1 MKRKFHTSFRLAA
14 LFCIGLECAFP
25 PLALASSGAQ
35 IVTDG
40 RTATTLDMNGATTD
54 IRTTTINGNAGFNSF
69 SRFHVFEGNTVN
81 LHLPQD
87 TSALVNMVHDEAST
101 IDGVLNAYE
110 SGRIGG
116 DVYFLNPHGIMVGE
130 TGVINSGAIMLSA
143 PTPDFMAALLSG
155 NQVISPP
162 HVTQV
167 LEGDIPLSRSGVIS
181 VRGSINAV
189 KQTNLSAHGINLTG
203 DIQTGNQAKV
213 NITDVL
219 NLNNPAT
226 EIVDVTSPQSVTLN
240 AGDNITITD
249 AAIQS
254 QSINIKAEDNSSAK
268 ITLSDARLTASDNI
282 TIEASSIARIDR
294 HGDGVGVAFAV
305 SSSEAEIVL
314 EDNTSLVSSSGS
326 VKVEARAETISHLE
340 NRAST
345 PGLAMVGAI
354 SATEN
359 IASTEITDNVTITAA
374 QDISIR
380 ADSITEVVTIAD
392 ASDNASVASIAIAT
406 GVVTSEA
413 EALVSGAAA
422 LTAGGDLSITA
433 DGETEAIFAA
443 RAGQGEQTGDIRT
456 QISAALDN
464 TTDLDT
470 TWRGQIEDGLGDVL
484 RQTESHLNGGVLS
497 QLQVAGAAVYSK
509 INDSVEA
516 SVRGDDG
523 ASGMPSVMATDN
535 LSISAEGSTQ
545 SQVFASGRHG
555 EDTQGG
561 SAGIAIQEVENSV
574 NAYAGEATL
583 GGDNV
588 SISAVDNNS
597 FGIFAASGSGEGATD
612 SIGIVGAIAVGLVE
626 TNEVKAKI
634 DNGTEASISDSLEI
648 AADSTTDLKVKA
660 DGSGDAD
667 YLSDAFFAALLVDDA
682 LDDALGDETGSLGI
696 GASVAV
702 ALHNNVTE
710 SALGGETIF
719 NTPPSAVDII
729 AAQHSATL
737 SEALSA
743 GEGSLAIVP
752 VAAVSVANNKA
763 EAIIEEGSTALN
775 IGERLQISSS
785 QDTETIAAG
794 LGATHT
800 DNDDGESRVGIG
812 ITAGVA
818 VSIDSNQARLMRDIT
833 SIDGSISVVSRGAK
847 YIASGARASVVDDGD
862 SSGDDDNNDAEG
874 AISGLSGLASS
885 LGGVDVSGLDLG
897 SNLSTDTD
905 ILSDGADLGS
915 IGGDG
920 SDDASSLSIAA
931 ALGIT
936 YSDSMARAFIGDNV
950 QINVGTGSVS
960 VMSSETAD
968 IDSGADASTTGS
980 DYALGGAVALN
991 IAQNRNIARINEG
1004 ASVATGGLSVEASSQ
1019 NSFTADTI
1027 SGVGTGEFAL
1037 AGSAAVNVVTV
1048 NEAMAT
1054 IAPQARIT
1062 ASGDLLVQALSDS
1075 AYITEARAVVGA
1087 QETIGERIEGIFSS
1101 LSNIDIEGDNGTS
1114 VDFSRLNSEALL
1126 VSMEI
1131 IDGEAGEG
1139 NVGVGAGI
1147 ALGLILDETTEA
1159 SIDDNASIEGTPQ
1172 EVAVNANATSALET
1186 HAFAGAKPDVESDD
1200 AKTSLDAAV
1209 AIGVLKKSV
1218 IGRIGTSQE
1227 SLNANDNVSV
1237 SAIGASHIYST
1248 AEGEVSASESA
1259 VGASVA
1265 VGVALEEIVSSLER
1279 HTTSSG
1285 SVEVLADSV
1294 SHDIVLADAVAAGT
1308 VVAKYADY
1316 LSMEEEDLLDSS
1328 TSALGDVDNGANSL
1342 QALRGD
1348 FTDGSGAFF
1357 DTSGEATSLGSE
1369 ADGSA
1374 AEESGSINIAA
1385 SVAASWAD
1393 HKTRAVIADNITIM
1407 ANDDV
1412 TLQASNDANYRMRGS
1427 GIAVF
1432 ADDAIGVG
1440 VGLLKTGQET
1450 HATLGEGASIT
1461 TSQGDV
1467 NILALS
1473 SENQGSDSYNN
1484 NQNFGA
1490 YASAEAIAG
1499 AGGGDLGIAGALS
1512 LVVST
1517 DSNKASIGRGASLT
1531 SPNSII
1537 VRSSSLNKIVN
1548 RAWAVAVASDVTCS
1562 DPGNCDSGDSERTA
1576 VGASIAVSVV
1586 LDNNAVQLGEQSVL
1600 SAGDNITLLAED
1612 LRPSNAVFAL
1622 DPNDENT
1629 DTEDYVRANYTALLQ
1644 NASYFGE
1651 AIAGGAAQGGH
1662 AGSGSLVATIALGKT
1677 ETIIGE
1683 GASLDAENT
1692 ISIKA
1697 HNAADARHLVGAVAL
1712 ADKKAIGASISG
1724 IYLRED
1730 VGVTIGAKG
1739 EHDDNH
1745 STRIISRAGDIDIQ
1759 SEAKQDSLTFMA
1771 AGGISLN
1778 DLALAGAFGFS
1789 VLDSDIESRIA
1800 KNTILQ
1806 ATQGNIGINA
1816 DSRSTIRNFAL
1827 AVSASGGSS
1836 SAGGSLAL
1844 NLFLND
1850 KKAQAGSASDS
1861 DNRIS
1866 LNAGGAVNIGV
1877 NAKQEITN
1885 GIISASVS
1893 TAANALTGALSA
1905 NIIKGE
1911 SHALIHGGADIN
1923 DNTSLNA
1930 SSANQALAVKVED
1943 NTTITDL
1950 TGALAASTS
1959 TSVGMALAANVFWKD
1974 VKSGVYGSVIADRNV
1989 IISAQN
1995 KQNLTATTVGL
2006 AGSTGGFS
2014 GAGSIGVGL
2023 VKSATYAD
2031 IGAQAVIATDGS
2043 VSLAAQ
2049 DDTDIFMLE
2058 PAASFSSGGVGLA
2071 GALGAAVF
2079 IGETKARVLG
2089 GANITA
2095 HGREEVE
2102 VATKETQ
2109 TSSPLLEGI
2118 ASGND
2123 NQTRDALG
2131 SFNDG
2136 FSFDTIKD
2144 LFLTETRVKETRRG
2158 VSVTAISDQDVI
2170 SIAAS
2175 GAVSSDSAIAVS
2187 LSAGV
2192 GVSTTEASIG
2202 TGALINSDISL
2213 AHASQDVLVRAVS
2226 DLYWVDLSAALG
2238 IGTGSAGV
2246 GVGGDVVV
2254 LVKDTDAFIA
2264 EGAEVRANRDIGT
2277 EATAKNKVINSAA
2290 TIGIG
2295 STAGVSGTA
2304 AVGVILG
2311 ETDSRIDGM
2320 AQAERNVGV
2329 AARSS
2334 SELIQ
2339 IAGAVGG
2346 GGTAGIGASFGVAVL
2361 KGETSAVIGRN
2372 AEVDS
2377 KERVSVTADSEEN
2390 AIAAV
2395 LAGGIGGTVG
2405 ISVSG
2410 GIKVHQSETLAA
2422 IEGSVN
2428 QHFRS
2433 GNPHQD
2439 VVVRASNVINAIDVI
2454 GGIGGGGTVG
2464 VGASISA
2471 LVLHNRAEAFISGDV
2486 YAERNI
2492 DIEAASSKT
2501 SKTFTLAGAA
2511 GGTVSV
2517 AGNVAVLLVGGEADS
2532 ETDKHLTGDGNNN
2545 IADEA
2550 DSRNSGFSFAS
2561 ILGDNASEGDYS
2573 MTGDTHTE
2581 VASEVDSKGSET
2593 QIGNKFNASES
2604 NTSLNQTKAYIATGA
2619 SVTAGDNLTIEAS
2632 DTTDMIFTA
2641 GAIGGAGVVGVGV
2654 TVGVL
2659 LVNST
2664 AEAFIGEGAEVNA
2677 GGDTLITARTN
2688 EEVNSGALS
2697 AGGAGIASVQG
2708 VVMAQVVRSKTRAY
2722 IADNASINQANND
2735 SLEQDVGILAL
2746 SNTSLLS
2753 VSGSGG
2759 GALVGVG
2766 ISGDAVVLDK
2776 ETRAYIGDEAEIA
2789 SGGDITIDA
2798 ESEADIIQIALSIN
2812 GGLVG
2817 VTGAAGIIVGKSETS
2832 AKIGSDS
2839 VLLGGDSIRLQSHED
2854 IEVHSIVVAG
2864 AGGVVGGSGGFGVYN
2879 LKGASRA
2886 VVGEGV
2892 SIDALG
2898 LGDGLQ
2904 VLSGEVDSITSST
2917 LELDSHN
2924 QDGEAETASITTSD
2938 TNFTKARKHGVAIV
2952 ALGKE
2957 SITIAPVGAGFGA
2970 VGIAGVVASTT
2981 SSSTTEAIIGE
2992 GSRINYNQ
3000 NEAGEAQDLY
3010 VLASSET
3017 GFNSISSGISAGVG
3031 AISLT
3036 ADHQA
3041 FAKTVRA
3048 RILGNA
3054 KAKRDILVRARSDN
3068 TITQTA
3074 LSAAVGGVGVGGIVG
3089 VSVISDEVLAEIGDN
3104 TTIRAGNALE
3114 VIGEQDIRV
3123 IQSAG
3128 NIAGGIGGG
3137 VGASL
3142 MALILQSSNTA
3153 RIGSNADV
3161 AARRG
3166 LSVRASS
3173 NTHLNQNTIGFAGGI
3188 GLALS
3193 GSVGINLLKAQTL
3206 AEIANGAQINQDAAY
3221 NDNETQSVS
3230 VIANDT
3236 ITTQGA
3242 AGAAAAGGIAGV
3254 GIGVVA
3260 TQLRNRVIAKIGNG
3274 VVLAAN
3280 DDLEIRAQSTTE
3292 VANQGIAFGGG
3303 IGLGAAGSVALTLIG
3318 GSLSDNASGALNND
3332 NGDMLSDAGD
3342 AIGSDRMSYESEDG
3356 SAKANA
3362 SAYTADDDEEAN
3374 RLMMS
3379 LTADFEDDL
3388 KSNADD
3394 STRAEIGIGA
3404 ELTVGGDVDI
3414 AAEKTLNLSQVSGG
3428 ASIGAVGVG
3437 GFVAVADYAGEVVAV
3452 VGRDTRIDNAS
3463 SFNLMAEL
3471 GSEGEGV
3478 NSLVTGA
3485 SVGIVGLAASIA
3497 EVNLT
3502 ENVNARIGDNVVI
3515 TTADD
3520 SADIMVSAEKSIEA
3534 EVLVAAVAGG
3544 VISSGIS
3551 VANLNASGDVL
3562 ATIGRGAQLGNQNAR
3577 LGSVTI
3583 SARNT
3588 SRREAEAVSGGFGLG
3603 GALMGA
3609 SVSVSDSGL
3618 TQVALEDDVS
3628 IHASSTI
3635 RLASEEHGSNHAQA
3649 RGVAIAAGI
3658 GLAGVFGNVEASRDA
3673 EVVLGNNTNLA
3684 GENIN
3689 LEAEAGDANHNL
3701 AHVYTLAGAGGALV
3715 GATGTLSAIVSDS
3728 DSRVRIGRG
3737 VRLKDRGSTR
3747 ISSLNQN
3754 QGVATTSGISVG
3766 LVAIGAN
3773 FATLTDTSDSVI
3785 ELGSEVEIE
3794 SAGTLEINAH
3804 SRQRGIA
3811 DVMAGSGGGLAA
3823 TGGVAR
3829 ISDTAQTSLI
3839 FADNFGT
3846 NSSSIRGGD
3855 NISLNVINED
3865 SYDYRL
3871 DASSVGGVQ
3880 VAAGAGVTE
3889 GVSDLDLRIG
3899 DGVHLSSG
3907 EMSLLAHN
3915 AMAKRGVMGANF
3927 AVRGGG
3933 GISVSLGTSRGNLT
3947 QATDLVLGEAARL
3960 SAERSDIHLT
3970 AISAL
3975 DIDDEAEVNVGGV
3988 VSVPR
3993 SDSEQT
3999 ALANTI
4005 IRIGDN
4011 ASIQTTEG
4019 DVIIEA
4025 QTTPN
4030 VIVRALTSTYG
4041 LVGAAAEARAIANI
4055 TKTDKVI
4062 FENNALATIHGNLDV
4077 YAGRLARSDHPQ
4089 HRIATESLIWNHT
4102 AIPIT
4107 TGKHSEIDF
4116 ANNAAI
4122 EIKEGANLKTTNN
4135 IKLLATK
4142 LADTNPLQL
4151 GQDYKYIRAIGEAKS
4166 LYSSI
4171 SEAILDGNY
4180 TEYYGS
4186 EATSGL
4192 AGVTIDGNIETGI
4205 EKDVRV
4211 EISSGLNDFYD
4222 DNGTVSRR
4230 RLRYDNQTH
4239 EWQMIDD
4246 AIVAENFRLE
4256 EAGDNA
4262 SRISPVIAIIND
4274 NFTAENARWSIA
4286 PERDFASNVK
4296 DEITLLE
4303 RLLLAYPEGSTEAS
4317 YTADNGSDNVTVSYI
4332 ANYGLD
4338 ILNQARTQIEER
4350 IAFLRLSLSSYGGG
4364 EVPVIVI
4371 DDIKAATGNANIIGD
4386 YLGGAGRISTPSGET
4401 VTINNHSSLALQVG
4415 AIDIPDVAGGQITF
4429 NGIQVLDG
4437 ADIDTL
4443 NGDNLP
4449 SDKTQNLTLISQ
4461 ANSVAP
4467 SVVINNY
4474 FNPSDSRYNPLSLDN
4489 ITAPSLELAGNIRN
4503 LRGSVEINSQSGT
4516 IFSKA
4521 AVIGETVS
4529 IASGGDYVFDA
4540 DENFYHVNGNLIA
4553 NRIRDPIP
4561 AGSTTDTLFDY
4572 ATGANTIAGMDSRS
4586 YSNDCTP
4593 ASKQFSGWNLR
4604 EGQSEQDAYQE
4615 INNGADISQLL
4626 EPTFTD
4632 TPSTCSGS
4640 FARVENTGASIIAAS
4655 QDVFISANNLNINGL
4670 IQAGITNKNISV
4682 NQNELNTALA
4692 DNPHSDDILVKQ
4704 VDKTLTGSIIGNN
4717 DTRTISGDIAI
4728 RYNRSTDQLYIDGA
4742 DVRGGNLVVAG
4753 NIISTGGG
4761 RLVVADGYG
4770 QVEITNLTD
4779 KEIQLTNISTGGM
4792 EGKIT
4797 IVDKLKNNGQGGSL
4811 ITEYTR
4817 NHVGGSEQL
4826 IVKNNMNSDR
4836 VNQLVSSPDYF
4847 YTPAEGSRY
4856 NFMTGEQSV
4865 ERESEYRY
4873 KITEK
4878 LWGVGLFDL
4887 GENYFEG
4894 TAATIISSETL
4905 IGEDLLKGEYI
4916 STDSSTPNEAY
4927 RFRANQIETSRR
4939 LVRDD
4944 SGLDICEWGGFLD
4957 MVRYCRYSNVKEYVV
4972 GALTYNYHRLKA
4984 DEPISIGFSGERS
4997 GSLSV
5002 TSSGGIEISGQIRNP
5017 DGEVSLIAS
5026 GGDIRNR
5033 SKSDS
5038 IQSGDLTLTA
5048 SAGSI
5053 GEANNP
5059 IRLRQEMGSRLAI
5072 EAGGDVNIASPV
5084 GSLYV
5089 DSITTSGTGA
5099 IKLLAHDDVFIN
5111 RGGVLR
5117 GHSIEIEA
5125 EAGMATSADGFF
5137 QVDTNAEAGG
5147 VLSVI
5152 AGRGNLDIRETQGDL
5167 RIKQISTPDNV
5178 TLTVIDGDLLDG
5190 NDEQEVDSVAVEELA
5205 DLIDRMG
5212 LTGDAAEAKK
5222 QQTINTYQASVESLY
5237 RDYFGLRNLR
5247 YDNESNFI
5255 FDPYDPN
5262 FAYIAN
5268 EAERA
5273 ALNND
5278 LLAIGEYESYQQ
5290 ARYQAGYAQFGEPTE
5305 YDENF
5310 SYTVTEEE
5318 LAGITNGFEWSDTA
5332 LNTSIPY
5339 IGFRETIDTTLTIE
5353 EANIRGNSI
5362 SIRVD
5367 NGSVGALTNDFSVDL
5382 HSQDQADYN
5391 LDSLDNAT
5399 RLVLAAAGSEDI
5411 DYDNQTG
5418 ILSVEMFEDF
5428 DLEARGNVNISA
5440 RGVIY
5445 LGSEN
5450 TTRIERA
5457 QAGGDVR
5464 IKMDGNV
5471 LNGRSDDAAAISGQA
5486 ILLESGKGALGSE
5499 EKLLT
5504 IDSAE
5509 GHALTARARHGIYLG
5524 ETQGDV
5530 RVGNIYSPRA
5540 VTLRSAGRIIDSAH
5554 DTITDI
5560 KGEVVNLIAEDSIGL
5575 EPSQSDSDQERQQK
5589 ALDVATTNSETA
5601 SLSLESS
5608 SDGAWLYTQTGE
5620 PIRLTHAQLAGD
5632 LDMAA
5637 HSDLKV
5643 EGSLNTE
5650 GGEIFLR
5657 SFGNLNLDSIG
5668 GISTHGSALTIS
5680 AGDNIRLAGSVATE
5694 GGDISAIAG
5703 DNFTLTQGSY
5713 LASGGGDIMISAD
5726 ALADG
5731 LGLQQVR
5738 IEDTATIDLGRGRL
5752 FIEASD
5758 GVYLTG
5764 IRSSS
5769 TAEDAV
5775 VVRADIIQ
5783 DGGNS
5788 HADITTEGGG
5798 IKLWV
5803 HRYVNLDRLDNNGEA
5818 PLRLAIGGKNT
5829 GARAIAALLG
5839 IESEAGVEVTEM
5851 SVNSGAIYAPISN
5864 YFAIEN
5870 GRIRDT
5876 LFLTVGSLN
5885 ARIGRQHDVIFS
5897 PDSWLLAADPE
5908 GYFDGGALTQS
5919 RRDED
5924 YRCNGFPAF
5933 ITDANA
5939 ILDFSFSFDNP
5950 SLECSGVLIYYK
5962 WPFVVDGEFQTNEQI
5977 LNNQIAGILRQEVI
5991 NLRRAEI
5998 GDTISQD
6005 DNPHFSD
6012 SDATRALLINRALTE
6027 DTLNDEYIGIFRNRF
6042 SSETINLQGIDF
6054 LNDEDEEE
6062 EIDEELVVE
6071 NIITF

>member
-1 MKRKFHTSFRLAA
+1 MA
-14 LFCIGLECAFP
+14 LLCIGLECAFP

-40 RTATTLDMNGATTD
+40 RTATTLDVNGSTTD

-130 TGVINSGAIMLSA
+130 TGVINTGAIMLSA
-143 PTPDFMAALLSG
+143 PTPDFMTALLSG
-155 NQVISPP
+155 NQVISQPL
-162 HVTQV
+162 VAQV

-189 KQTNLSAHGINLTG
+189 KQTRLSAHGIEVRGN
-203 DIQTGNQAKV
+203 IQSGNQAKV
-213 NITDVL
+213 SIAEVL

-249 AAIQS
+249 ATIRS
-254 QSINIKAEDNSSAK
+254 QSINIKAEDNSTAK
-268 ITLSDARLTASDNI
+268 ITLSDAQLVASDNI
-282 TIEASSIARIDR
+282 TIEARSMAHSDR
-294 HGDGVGVAFAV
+294 SGDGVGVAFTV
-305 SSSEAEIVL
+305 SSSEAEVIL

-354 SATEN
+354 SVTEN
-359 IASTEITDNVTITAA
+359 IASTEITDNVSITAA

-380 ADSITEVVTIAD
+380 ADSITEVVVLAD
-392 ASDNASVASIAIAT
+392 ASDNASTASIAIAT
-406 GVVTSEA
+406 GLVESRA
-413 EALVSGAAA
+413 ETLVSGAAS
-422 LTAGGDLSITA
+422 LSAGGDLSITA

-443 RAGQGEQTGDIRT
+443 RAGQNEQTGDIRA

-464 TTDLDT
+464 IDNTSDLDT
-470 TWRGQIEDGLGDVL
+470 TWRGQIENGLGDVL

-497 QLQVAGAAVYSK
+497 QLQIAGAAVYSK
-509 INDSVEA
+509 ISDSVEA

-523 ASGMPSVMATDN
+523 ASVTAADN

-545 SQVFASGRHG
+545 SQIFASGRHG

-574 NAYAGEATL
+574 NAYAGDATL

-612 SIGIVGAIAVGLVE
+612 SVGIAGAIAVGLVE
-626 TNEVKAKI
+626 TNETKAKI

-648 AADSTTDLKVKA
+648 VADSTTDLKVKA

-710 SALGGETIF
+710 SALGGEAIF
-719 NTPPSAVDII
+719 STPPSAVDIT

-743 GEGSLAIVP
+743 GEGSVALVP
-752 VAAVSVANNKA
+752 VAAVSVAHNKA
-763 EAIIEEGSTALN
+763 EALIEEGSTALN

-785 QDTETIAAG
+785 QDTETIAHG

-818 VSIDSNQARLMRDIT
+818 VSIDSNQASLMRDIT
-833 SIDGSISVVSRGAK
+833 SSDGSISVASRGAK
-847 YIASGARASVVDDGD
+847 YIASGARASAVDDGD
-862 SSGDDDNNDAEG
+862 SESDDSDNNDAEG

-885 LGGVDVSGLDLG
+885 LGGVDVSGFDLG

-950 QINVGTGSVS
+950 QINVGTGSIS
-960 VMSSETAD
+960 ITSTETAD

-980 DYALGGAVALN
+980 DYALGGAVAVN
-991 IAQNRNIARINEG
+991 IAQNRNIARVNEG
-1004 ASVATGGLSVEASSQ
+1004 ASVTTGGLRVEASSQ
-1019 NSFTADTI
+1019 NSFVADTI

-1037 AGSAAVNVVTV
+1037 AGSAAVNVVTA

-1054 IAPQARIT
+1054 IASGAVVT
-1062 ASGDLLVQALSDS
+1062 AGGDLRIQASSDS

-1087 QETIGERIEGIFSS
+1087 QESIGERIEGIFSS

-1131 IDGEAGEG
+1131 IDGEGGEG

-1147 ALGLILDETTEA
+1147 ALGLILDEKTEA
-1159 SIDDNASIEGTPQ
+1159 SVGDNASIEGSPQ
-1172 EVAVNANATSALET
+1172 EIIVNANATSALET

-1227 SLNANDNVSV
+1227 TLNANDNVRV
-1237 SAIGASHIYST
+1237 SAIGESHIYST
-1248 AEGEVSASESA
+1248 AKGEVSASESA

-1265 VGVALEEIVSSLER
+1265 VGVALEEIVASLER

-1285 SVEVLADSV
+1285 GVEVLADSD
-1294 SHDIVLADAVAAGT
+1294 SSDIVLADAVAAGT

-1357 DTSGEATSLGSE
+1357 DTSGEGTSLGGE

-1393 HKTRAVIADNITIM
+1393 HKTRAVIADNIAIV
-1407 ANDDV
+1407 ANGDV
-1412 TLQASNDANYRMRGS
+1412 TLQASNDANYRIRGS

-1450 HATLGEGASIT
+1450 LATLGEGASIT

-1467 NILALS
+1467 SILAFS
-1473 SENQGSDSYNN
+1473 SENQGVDSYNN
-1484 NQNFGA
+1484 GQSFGA

-1537 VRSSSLNKIVN
+1537 VRASSLNKIVN

-1586 LDNNAVQLGEQSVL
+1586 LDNNKVQLGEQSVL

-1622 DPNDENT
+1622 DPNDANT
-1629 DTEDYVRANYTALLQ
+1629 DTEDYVHANYTALLQ

-1683 GASLDAENT
+1683 GASLTAENT

-1739 EHDDNH
+1739 AHDDNR

-1789 VLDSDIESRIA
+1789 VLDSDIESVIA
-1800 KNTILQ
+1800 ENTILQ
-1806 ATQGNIGINA
+1806 ATEGNIGINA
-1816 DSRSTIRNFAL
+1816 DSKSTIRNFAL

-1850 KKAQAGSASDS
+1850 KKAQIGSATAS

-1866 LNAGGAVNIGV
+1866 LNAGRAVNIGV
-1877 NAKQEITN
+1877 NTKQEITN

-1911 SHALIHGGADIN
+1911 SHALIHGGANVN

-1930 SSANQALAVKVED
+1930 SSANQALTVKVED

-2031 IGAQAVIATDGS
+2031 IGAQAVITTDGS
-2043 VSLAAQ
+2043 VSLAAR

-2058 PAASFSSGGVGLA
+2058 PAASFSSGGIGLA

-2095 HGREEVE
+2095 HGRETIE
-2102 VATKETQ
+2102 VATSGTQ

-2118 ASGND
+2118 ASGDD
-2123 NQTRDALG
+2123 NATREALG

-2175 GAVSSDSAIAVS
+2175 GAVSSDSAIAIS

-2202 TGALINSDISL
+2202 SGAIINSDISL
-2213 AHASQDVLVRAVS
+2213 AHASQDVLVRSVS

-2254 LVKDTDAFIA
+2254 LLKDTDAFIA
-2264 EGAEVRANRDIGT
+2264 EGAEVRANRDIST
-2277 EATAKNKVINSAA
+2277 QAIANNKVINSAA

-2311 ETDSRIDGM
+2311 STDSRIDGM
-2320 AQAERNVGV
+2320 ARAERNIGV

-2361 KGETSAVIGRN
+2361 KGETSAVIGRS
-2372 AEVDS
+2372 ASVDA
-2377 KERVSVTADSEEN
+2377 KERVSVTADSQEN

-2405 ISVSG
+2405 VSVSG

-2422 IEGSVN
+2422 IEGTIN
-2428 QHFRS
+2428 QNFRS

-2439 VVVRASNVINAIDVI
+2439 VVVRASNTINAIDVI

-2532 ETDKHLTGDGNNN
+2532 ETDKHLTGDGNSN

-2581 VASEVDSKGSET
+2581 VASEVDSKENET
-2593 QIGNKFNASES
+2593 QIGNKFNDGGSS
-2604 NTSLNQTKAYIATGA
+2604 TSLNQTKAYIAEGA
-2619 SVTAGDNLTIEAS
+2619 SITAGDNLTIEAS

-2735 SLEQDVGILAL
+2735 VPEQDVGILAL

-2776 ETRAYIGDEAEIA
+2776 ETRAYIGENAEIA

-2798 ESEADIIQIALSIN
+2798 ESEADIIQIALSVN

-2817 VTGAAGIIVGKSETS
+2817 VTGAAGIIIGKSETT
-2832 AKIGSDS
+2832 AQIGSDS
-2839 VLLGGDSIRLQSHED
+2839 VLVGGDSIRLQSHED
-2854 IEVHSIVVAG
+2854 IEIHSIVVAG

-2879 LKGASRA
+2879 LKGASRS
-2886 VVGEGV
+2886 VVGEGA

-2917 LELDSHN
+2917 LDLDSRN
-2924 QDGEAETASITTSD
+2924 QDGEAETASITTNE
-2938 TNFTKARKHGVAIV
+2938 TNFTKARRHGVAVV

-2970 VGIAGVVASTT
+2970 VGLAGVVASTT

-3000 NEAGEAQDLY
+3000 NEAGDAQDLY
-3010 VLASSET
+3010 VLATSET
-3017 GFNSISSGISAGVG
+3017 GFNSFSSGISAGVG

-3041 FAKTVRA
+3041 FAKAVRA

-3054 KAKRDILVRARSDN
+3054 KAKRDILVRARTDN

-3104 TTIRAGNALE
+3104 TNIRAGNALQ
-3114 VIGEQDIRV
+3114 VIGEQDISV

-3153 RIGSNADV
+3153 RIGNNADV

-3166 LSVRASS
+3166 LSVRALS

-3206 AEIANGAQINQDAAY
+3206 AEIANRAQINQDTAY

-3242 AGAAAAGGIAGV
+3242 AGAAAVGGIAGV

-3260 TQLRNRVIAKIGNG
+3260 TQLRNRVKAKIGNG

-3280 DDLEIRAQSTTE
+3280 DDLEVRAQSATE

-3318 GSLSDNASGALNND
+3318 GTLSDNASGAFTND

-3342 AIGSDRMSYESEDG
+3342 TIGSDRMSYESEDG

-3362 SAYTADDDEEAN
+3362 SAYTEDDDREAGA
-3374 RLMMS
+3374 LMMS

-3404 ELTVGGDVDI
+3404 ELTVGGDVSVV
-3414 AAEKTLNLSQVSGG
+3414 AEKTLNLSQISGG
-3428 ASIGAVGVG
+3428 AAIGAVGVG

-3452 VGRDTRIDNAS
+3452 VGSNTRIDNAS
-3463 SFNLMAEL
+3463 SFNLMASL
-3471 GSEGEGV
+3471 ASEGEGV

-3497 EVNLT
+3497 EVNLD
-3502 ENVNARIGDNVVI
+3502 ENVNARIGENVVI

-3534 EVLVAAVAGG
+3534 EALVAAVAGG
-3544 VISSGIS
+3544 VVSSGIS
-3551 VANLNASGDVL
+3551 SANLNASGDVL
-3562 ATIGRGAQLGNQNAR
+3562 ATIGRGTQLGNQDAR

-3588 SRREAEAVSGGFGLG
+3588 SRREAEAVSGGFGFG

-3628 IHASSTI
+3628 IHASEDISFS
-3635 RLASEEHGSNHAQA
+3635 SEEHGVNRAEA

-3673 EVVLGNNTNLA
+3673 EVVLGDNTNLA
-3684 GENIN
+3684 GENISV
-3689 LEAEAGDANHNL
+3689 EAEAGDTNHNL

-3728 DSRVRIGRG
+3728 DSRVRIGQG
-3737 VRLKDRGSTR
+3737 ARLNDRGSTR

-3754 QGVATTSGISVG
+3754 RGVATTSGISVG

-3773 FATLTDTSDSVI
+3773 FAYLTDTSDSVI
-3785 ELGSEVEIE
+3785 ELGSEAQIE
-3794 SAGTLEINAH
+3794 SAGVLEINAQ

-3829 ISDTAQTSLI
+3829 VTDTAQTSLI
-3839 FADNFGT
+3839 FADNNIGT

-3855 NISLNVINED
+3855 SIALRVINED

-3907 EMSLLAHN
+3907 EISLLAHN

-3947 QATDLVLGEAARL
+3947 QATDLVLGS
-3960 SAERSDIHLT
+3960 SAQLTTDRSDIRLT
-3970 AISAL
+3970 AISTL
-3975 DIDDEAEVNVGGV
+3975 DMEDEAEVNVGGV

-3999 ALANTI
+3999 ALATTN

-4011 ASIQTTEG
+4011 ASIQTAEG
-4019 DVIIEA
+4019 NLIIEA

-4062 FENNALATIHGNLDV
+4062 FENNAAATIHGNLDI

-4122 EIKEGANLKTTNN
+4122 EIKEGASLKTTNN

-4142 LADTNPLQL
+4142 LADASPLSL
-4151 GQDYKYIRAIGEAKS
+4151 GQDYKYVRAIGEAKS

-4180 TEYYGS
+4180 TEYYGN
-4186 EATSGL
+4186 EVTSGL
-4192 AGVTIDGNIETGI
+4192 AGVVIDGNVETGI

-4211 EISSGLNDFYD
+4211 EISSALNDFYD
-4222 DNGTVSRR
+4222 DNGTVNRR
-4230 RLRYDNQTH
+4230 RLRYDNATGA
-4239 EWQMIDD
+4239 WQMIDD

-4262 SRISPVIAIIND
+4262 SRVSPVIGIIND
-4274 NFTAENARWSIA
+4274 NFTVENARWSLS
-4286 PERDFASNVK
+4286 PERDFAKNVK
-4296 DEITLLE
+4296 DEIVLLE

-4338 ILNQARTQIEER
+4338 ILQQARTQIEER
-4350 IAFLRLSLSSYGGG
+4350 IAFLRLSLASYGDG
-4364 EVPVIVI
+4364 EVAVIVI

-4429 NGIQVLDG
+4429 NGIQVLEG
-4437 ADIDTL
+4437 ADINTL
-4443 NGDNLP
+4443 NGENLP

-4474 FNPSDSRYNPLSLDN
+4474 FNPSDSRYNPLSLADV
-4489 ITAPSLELAGNIRN
+4489 TAPSLELAGNIRN

-4521 AVIGETVS
+4521 SVIGDTVT

-4553 NRIRDPIP
+4553 NRIRDPLP
-4561 AGSTTDTLFDY
+4561 TGSTTDTLFDY

-4586 YSNDCTP
+4586 YNNECTP

-4604 EGQSEQDAYQE
+4604 EGQSEQEAYQQ

-4626 EPTFTD
+4626 EPSFID

-4640 FARVENTGASIIAAS
+4640 FARVENNGASIIAAS

-4682 NQNELNTALA
+4682 NQQELNTALE

-4704 VDKTLTGSIIGNN
+4704 VDKTLTGSIIGDN
-4717 DTRTISGDIAI
+4717 DSRTISGDIAI
-4728 RYNRSTDQLYIDGA
+4728 RYNRNTDQLYIDGA

-4797 IVDKLKNNGQGGSL
+4797 IVDKLKSNGQGGSL

-4817 NHVGGSEQL
+4817 SHQGGSEQL
-4826 IVKNNMNSDR
+4826 IVKNNMNSNR
-4836 VNQLVSSPDYF
+4836 VDQLVSSPDYF

-4873 KITEK
+4873 RVTEK

-4894 TAATIISSETL
+4894 TAASTISSETL

-4916 STDSSTPNEAY
+4916 SMDSAPANEAY
-4927 RFRANQIETSRR
+4927 RFKSNLIETSRR

-4984 DEPISIGFSGERS
+4984 DEPISIGFSGERA
-4997 GSLSV
+4997 GRLSV

-5017 DGEVSLIAS
+5017 NGEVALIAT

-5048 SAGSI
+5048 TLGSI

-5059 IRLRQEMGSRLAI
+5059 IRLRQEVGSRLAI
-5072 EAGGDVNIASPV
+5072 EAGGDVSLASPI

-5099 IKLLAHDDVFIN
+5099 IKLTAHDDVFIN

-5125 EAGMATSADGFF
+5125 ETGMATSADGFF

-5152 AGRGNLDIRETQGDL
+5152 AGRGNLDIREVAGDL
-5167 RIKQISTPDNV
+5167 RVREISTPDNIS
-5178 TLTVIDGDLLDG
+5178 LTVIGGDLLDG

-5212 LTGDAAEAKK
+5212 LRGAAAEAKK
-5222 QQTINTYQASVESLY
+5222 EQTINTYQASVEALY

-5247 YDNESNFI
+5247 TDNESNFI

-5268 EAERA
+5268 EAERT
-5273 ALNND
+5273 ALGND
-5278 LLAIGEYESYQQ
+5278 LLAIGEYEAYQQ
-5290 ARYQAGYAQFGEPTE
+5290 ARYQAGHAQFGNPTE

-5310 SYTVTEEE
+5310 TYTATEAEI
-5318 LAGITNGFEWSDTA
+5318 ASITNGFEWSDTA
-5332 LNTSIPY
+5332 LNTSIPF
-5339 IGFRETIDTTLTIE
+5339 IGLRETIDTTLTIE
-5353 EANIRGNSI
+5353 EANISGNNI

-5367 NGSVGALTNDFSVDL
+5367 DGSVGALVNDFSVDL

-5399 RLVLAAAGSEDI
+5399 RLALAAAGSEDI
-5411 DYDNQTG
+5411 DYDNETG

-5450 TTRIERA
+5450 TTRIERT

-5464 IKMDGNV
+5464 IKIDGNV

-5504 IDSAE
+5504 IDSQE

-5524 ETQGDV
+5524 ETQGNL
-5530 RVGNIYSPRA
+5530 RVANIYTPR
-5540 VTLRSAGRIIDSAH
+5540 VITLRSAGRIIDSAH

-5560 KGEVVNLIAEDSIGL
+5560 KGEVVNLIAEGSIGL
-5575 EPSQSDSDQERQQK
+5575 EPSQSDSDQERQRK

-5601 SLSLESS
+5601 SLSVESS
-5608 SDGAWLYTQTGE
+5608 SDGAWLYTQAGE
-5620 PIRLTHAQLAGD
+5620 PIRLTQARLAGD

-5643 EGSLNTE
+5643 EGSLTTE

-5668 GISTHGSALTIS
+5668 GIATHGSALTIS
-5680 AGDNIRLAGSVATE
+5680 AGDNIRLSGSVATA

-5703 DNFTLTQGSY
+5703 DNFTLTQGSHI
-5713 LASGGGDIMISAD
+5713 ASSGGDIMISAD

-5731 LGLQQVR
+5731 LGLQHVR

-5798 IKLWV
+5798 VGLWV
-5803 HRYVNLDRLDNNGEA
+5803 HRYVNLNRLDNDGETR
-5818 PLRLAIGGKNT
+5818 LRLAFGGKNEN
-5829 GARAIAALLG
+5829 ARAIAALLG
-5839 IESEAGVEVTEM
+5839 IESEAGVEISEM

-6005 DNPHFSD
+6005 DNPYFSD
-6012 SDATRALLINRALTE
+6012 SDATRALLINRALTQE
-6027 DTLNDEYIGIFRNRF
+6027 TLNDEYIGIFRNRF
-6042 SSETINLQGIDF
+6042 SSETINLDGIDF
-6054 LNDEDEEE
+6054 LNDENEEE
-6062 EIDEELVVE
+6062 GIDEELVVE
-6071 NIITF
+6071 NIITR